1 MKFWLNKTTAC
12 FELESCVSRVIA
24 LETETSSK
32 AETDKDKTIKQKKK
46 KARETTEPPQSSNS
60 NAALVALPRNKLI
73 PMLNIFPLF
82 SRGFS
87 NAECIKKSCHFRS
100 SKKFYDFS
108 FLLCILWLRSVLF

>member
-12 FELESCVSRVIA
+12 FELKSCVSRVIA
-24 LETETSSK
+24 LERETSSK

-46 KARETTEPPQSSNS
+46 KRHEKQQNHQSSNS

-73 PMLNIFPLF
+73 PLF

-87 NAECIKKSCHFRS
+87 NAECIKKSCHLRS